1 MRRNLRDPAKEQYW
15 REILGRFYR
24 SGLSTKAFA
33 LKEGV
38 NHHSLSS
45 WKYIIRERDSQTKR
59 EAQVLKNQR
68 QSQTRKEEN
77 SHVFV
82 PMVVRERPQP
92 IEKERTGVVAEVT
105 FAGHCVRI
113 FNGVDTTTLSVLMQT
128 LKEEVRARNDQQ
140 HKDISVHGAHGH
152 AQEF

>member
-1 MRRNLRDPAKEQYW
+1 MRRNLRNPGKEQYW
-15 REILGRFYR
+15 RELLGRFYR

-33 LKEGV
+33 LQEGV

-45 WKYIIRERDSQTKR
+45 WKYIIRERDTLARR
-59 EAQVLKNQR
+59 EAQALKNQR
-68 QSQTRKEEN
+68 QSQGRKEK
-77 SHVFV
+77 SSRVFV
-82 PMVVRERPQP
+82 PMVVREKPKP
-92 IEKERTGVVAEVT
+92 IEKERTGVVAEVII
-105 FAGHCVRI
+105 AGHCVRV

-128 LKEEVRARNDQQ
+128 LNEEIRAGDDEQ